1 MVPTAMA
8 ALAVFAAAVHA
19 LDPSVVNVSKA
30 DIIAG
35 LQPVI
40 EAISIMHNVSFAV
53 GVRATGDAG
62 PVSVQFG
69 LDDRAAGTPL
79 LASSRFPLGSVTKS
93 WTATAVMRLHERGLI
108 DIDAP
113 ISTYVDPL
121 LQRENGTTM
130 LELWGGDATVNN
142 VTARLLMSMRAG
154 MNDYDDDAYRAF
166 VFAAKG
172 YVCSQPC

>member
-1 MVPTAMA
+1 
-8 ALAVFAAAVHA
+8 
-19 LDPSVVNVSKA
+19 
-30 DIIAG
+30 
-35 LQPVI
+35 
-40 EAISIMHNVSFAV
+40 
-53 GVRATGDAG
+53 
-62 PVSVQFG
+62 
-69 LDDRAAGTPL
+69 
-79 LASSRFPLGSVTKS
+79 
-93 WTATAVMRLHERGLI
+93 MRLHERGLI

-142 VTARLLMSMRAG
+142 VTARLLMSKRAG